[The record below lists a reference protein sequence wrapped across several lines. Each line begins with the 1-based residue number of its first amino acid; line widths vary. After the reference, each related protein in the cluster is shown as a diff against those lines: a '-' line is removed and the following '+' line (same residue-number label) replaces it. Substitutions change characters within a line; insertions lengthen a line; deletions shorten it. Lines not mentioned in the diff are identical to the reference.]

1 MEVLMA
7 QSNTPT
13 EMKTVKVTI
22 VSPTYNEAENVTRLV
37 HDVGAALSGIDY
49 ELVIADD
56 DSPDRTWAVAQELAA
71 QNPRIR
77 VLRRTADRG
86 LSPAVIEGFLSSS
99 SDYVGVIDADL
110 QHDPAIL
117 PQMVAALDAGAEIAV
132 GSRYVEGGGTGTWN
146 AARRFQSWVATRLA
160 RTFLGVELTD
170 PMSGYF
176 ILRRDD
182 FNRIHKQL
190 DSSGFKI
197 LLEIIARLA
206 PSRLEEVPFTFRT
219 RVAGQSKLSSK
230 VIFQYL
236 GQLWRLSSV
245 SRYMSVRF
253 IKFAIVG
260 ASGTIINLCAFLIF
274 ARLLGLRDWRISA
287 LATLFANLTNYVFN
301 NAWTFVDRGHR
312 GWSVVRGYVT
322 YLGLSLVGMLASTL
336 TFAGLTSASRNYL
349 HILQSAKESYIL
361 ALGFQLIAILV
372 GTIFNYELHSRFTW
386 RNKDVSEDASSD
398 PGSLSRN
405 NLVMK
410 GETPDQ
416 TNSTERNFSRMVL
429 AKGESLRSGGDAG
442 VGDVV
447 ACSVGDNGKPVA

>member
-1 MEVLMA
+1 VEVFLA
-7 QSNTPT
+7 QHTLYGVNI
-13 EMKTVKVTI
+13 VKVTI
-22 VSPTYNEAENVTRLV
+22 VSPTYNEAENVPRLV
-37 HDVGAALSGIDY
+37 HDVDAVLSGIDY
-49 ELVIADD
+49 ELLIADD
-56 DSPDRTWAVAQELAA
+56 DSPDRTWAVAQELAT

-77 VLRRTADRG
+77 VLRRSTDRG
-86 LSPAVIEGFLSSS
+86 LSPAVIEGFLSTS

-117 PQMVAALDAGAEIAV
+117 PQMIAALDAGAEIAV

-146 AARRFQSWVATRLA
+146 AARRFQSWVATKLA

-197 LLEIIARLA
+197 LLEIVGRLA
-206 PSRLEEVPFTFRT
+206 PSKLEEVPYTFRA

-230 VIFQYL
+230 VVLQYL

-253 IKFAIVG
+253 IKFALVG
-260 ASGTIINLCAFLIF
+260 ASGTIINLCAFLSF
-274 ARLLGLRDWRISA
+274 ARLFGVRDWRISA

-312 GWSVVRGYVT
+312 GWSLVRGYVT
-322 YLGLSLVGMLASTL
+322 YLGLSLVGMSASTL
-336 TFAGLTSASRNYL
+336 TFAGLNGAYRTYL
-349 HILQSAKESYIL
+349 HTVQPAKESYII
-361 ALGFQLIAILV
+361 ALGFQLVAILV
-372 GTIFNYELHSRFTW
+372 GTVFNYELNRRFTW
-386 RNKDVSEDASSD
+386 RDKDVSESKFSDPKSSRETTLFRWKENPDQASSTEHD
-398 PGSLSRN
+398 FRRMP
-405 NLVMK
+405 VVVK
-410 GETPDQ
+410 G
-416 TNSTERNFSRMVL
+416 NSV
-429 AKGESLRSGGDAG
+429 D
-442 VGDVV
+442 
-447 ACSVGDNGKPVA
+447 

>member
-1 MEVLMA
+1 
-7 QSNTPT
+7 
-13 EMKTVKVTI
+13 VKVTI
-22 VSPTYNEAENVTRLV
+22 VSPTYNEAENVARLV
-37 HDVGAALSGIDY
+37 HDVDEALSGIDY
-49 ELVIADD
+49 ELLIADD
-56 DSPDRTWAVAQELAA
+56 DSPDRTWAVAEELAA

-77 VLRRTADRG
+77 VLRRMADRG

-110 QHDPAIL
+110 QHDSAIL
-117 PQMVAALDAGAEIAV
+117 PQMIAALDAGAEIAV

-146 AARRFQSWVATRLA
+146 AARKFQSWVATRLA

-206 PSRLEEVPFTFRT
+206 PSRLEEVPYTFRT
-219 RVAGQSKLSSK
+219 RTAGQSKLSSK
-230 VIFQYL
+230 VILQYL

-260 ASGTIINLCAFLIF
+260 ASGTVINLCAFLIF
-274 ARLLGLRDWRISA
+274 ARLLGVRDWRISA

-336 TFAGLTSASRNYL
+336 TFAGLTAAYHNYL
-349 HILQSAKESYIL
+349 HTFQSAKETYIL
-361 ALGFQLIAILV
+361 ALGFQLVAILV
-372 GTIFNYELHSRFTW
+372 GTIFNYELNSRFTW
-386 RNKDVSEDASSD
+386 RNKDVSEGMSSNPD
-398 PGSLSRN
+398 GPSPN
-405 NLVMK
+405 KLVMNEK
-410 GETPDQ
+410 TSDQ
-416 TNSTERNFSRMVL
+416 TTSTEQDFTRMPML
-429 AKGESLRSGGDAG
+429 AKGHSLRNEGDAG

-447 ACSVGDNGKPVA
+447 ACSVGDDGKPVA